1 VDKYFDIVNYN
12 LIKNNSLEELE
23 TLFSELNIFTVYVC
37 KSILVLGDVND
48 FEIPK
53 SKTINFKKIFLI
65 NNLSLLNKIKNN
77 DVNLICKP
85 NNLSELS
92 KLLNNQK
99 SKLIYSPIFNKLGF
113 DEGCCNLCSQNSKQI
128 IFDLNLFRNNT
139 YKSIKQ
145 SLFIFNILQQHKV
158 KFCFS
163 SFANTKEE
171 LIDPNVSKYF
181 LENFNIDSSLIDK
194 VFRDNHE
201 L

>member
-1 VDKYFDIVNYN
+1 MDKYFDIVNYN

-37 KSILVLGDVND
+37 KSLLVLGDIND

-53 SKTINFKKIFLI
+53 SKTIKFKKIFLI
-65 NNLSLLNKIKNN
+65 NNPSLLNKIKSN
-77 DVNLICKP
+77 DINVICKP

-128 IFDLNLFRNNT
+128 IFDLNLFRSNT